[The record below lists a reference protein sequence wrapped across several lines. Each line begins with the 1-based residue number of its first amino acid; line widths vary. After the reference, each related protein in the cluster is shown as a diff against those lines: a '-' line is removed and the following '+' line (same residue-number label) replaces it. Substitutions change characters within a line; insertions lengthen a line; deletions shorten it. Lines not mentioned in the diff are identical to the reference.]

1 MPQGKNTDQPSA
13 PDAISSEDKVKQL
26 DQAVTKVQKAEDAA
40 YDARSKFR
48 LAATSEYYL

>member
-26 DQAVTKVQKAEDAA
+26 DQAVTKVQKAKDAA
-40 YDARSKFR
+40 DNALSEFR
-48 LAATSEYYL
+48 LAATSEYFS